1 LGWSAH
7 GQRESAQVLAVERHY
22 VEGIELRL
30 RILLA
35 GVQGVEVGDAIDA
48 KHHGLAIDH
57 ELPVPVLARCLD
69 DPRVAVRPVVATARN
84 QAHAFAVPLQ
94 PEAVAVV
101 FDLMQPV
108 RADRNTGRFGGKAKV
123 EGAHGAA

>member
-1 LGWSAH
+1 MTAPKFAKRGNS
-7 GQRESAQVLAVERHY
+7 QRR
-22 VEGIELRL
+22 
-30 RILLA
+30 
-35 GVQGVEVGDAIDA
+35 VEVGDAIDA

-69 DPRVAVRPVVATARN
+69 NPRVAVRPVVATARN

-108 RADRNTGRFGGKAKV
+108 RGRPGHWLIWWEGKSRRCAWSGLKIGPSGGIFY
-123 EGAHGAA
+123 AANGR